1 MKAVRYIL
9 LALLGLVVL
18 AVIAI
23 GVAFFVIDPNA
34 YKPQIEKVVEDQT
47 NLDLNLAGD
56 ISWSLIPLGLEINEV
71 EATLD
76 NERFVALE
84 LLVAEVNF
92 WSLLA
97 MSPQVNTFVLEG
109 LDARL
114 QVAKDGTGNWTRIM
128 PEGTPAE
135 APAQPAEPAPEPAP
149 EEAAAQTPLAFE
161 VEEVRISNAQVHYD
175 DMSTG
180 QSVVL
185 EDFTLTASDIA
196 LGQSFPLNVG
206 FRFATG
212 QPEFNVVAD
221 ISASLSANEALDTF
235 AVSGLDS
242 SFDLSGEPFTGKT
255 VQAGLTGS
263 INANLNDETAS
274 LQNLEASLA
283 NLTLTTNLEVAG
295 FGDQPKLSG
304 SLSIAEFSLR
314 QLLDSMG
321 QPAIET
327 ADPDVLKALAFSTD
341 IGGPAGTVELSNL
354 NLKVDDSSFTGG
366 ASYGLAKGAIALNL
380 QGDKFNADRYLP
392 PASEEEAAAETAG
405 NGEQAPQQPAGETAE
420 TDLLPL
426 ETLRDLALNINLG
439 LGELIVS
446 NLTITELKNR
456 VTADAGLIKLNE
468 FSAKLYDGS
477 INANATLDARSDN
490 PKWSVSK
497 NITNVQTLPLLTD
510 LAEVELLAGG
520 ANINTNVTTQGNRM
534 SALRGNADGEINFNL
549 AEGQF
554 TRMNLTRMACQ
565 GIALVNGES
574 LTTTD
579 WGTGTPFNDMK
590 GTMKIDG
597 NMLDNTELVA
607 ALAGMKLEGAGTV
620 NLTSE
625 MLDYQIGLR
634 VVGEIHRDE
643 ACRVTEY
650 VKGAVI
656 PVECKGNFAD
666 DPAGLCSFD
675 GSRFR
680 DTLKDMAA
688 KAAKSKAK
696 EEVNKAVEE
705 KLDKALEGKGG
716 EQVKDAL
723 KGLFGR

>member
-9 LALLGLVVL
+9 LGLLGLVVL
-18 AVIAI
+18 VAIAI

-34 YKPQIEKVVEDQT
+34 YKPQIEQVVEDRT

-56 ISWSLIPLGLEINEV
+56 ISWSLLPLGLEINQV

-84 LLVAEVNF
+84 MLVAEVDF
-92 WSLLA
+92 WSLIA

-114 QVAKDGTGNWTRIM
+114 QVSEQGTGNWTRIM
-128 PEGTPAE
+128 PEPAADAPAE
-135 APAQPAEPAPEPAP
+135 PAEPAPEPAP

-175 DMSTG
+175 DRSTG
-180 QSVVL
+180 QSLVL

-196 LGQSFPLNVG
+196 LGQSFPLDAG
-206 FRFATG
+206 FRFALG
-212 QPEFNVVAD
+212 EPEFTVVAD
-221 ISASLSANEALDTF
+221 ISASLSANETLDTF

-242 SFDLSGEPFTGKT
+242 NFELSGEPFGGKT
-255 VQAGLTGS
+255 VQAGISGS
-263 INANLNDETAS
+263 IDANLNAETAAIR
-274 LQNLEASLA
+274 NLEASLA
-283 NLTLTTNLEVAG
+283 NLTLTTDLEVSG
-295 FGDQPKLSG
+295 FGDQPQLSG
-304 SLSIAEFSLR
+304 NLSIGEFSLR
-314 QLLDSMG
+314 QLLDTLG

-354 NLKVDDSSFTGG
+354 NLKVDDTTFAGN
-366 ASYGLAKGAIALNL
+366 ASYGLAKGAIGLDL
-380 QGDKFNADRYLP
+380 KGDRFNADRYLP
-392 PASEEEAAAETAG
+392 PASEEEAAAGETAG
-405 NGEQAPQQPAGETAE
+405 DGEQAPE

-426 ETLRDLALNINLG
+426 ETLRQLALDIDLG

-456 VTADAGLIKLNE
+456 VSASNGLIRLDE

-477 INANATLDARSDN
+477 INASATLDARSDN
-490 PKWSVSK
+490 PKWSVNKDIS
-497 NITNVQTLPLLTD
+497 NVQTLPLLTD
-510 LAEVELLAGG
+510 LAEVELISGG
-520 ANINTNVTTQGNRM
+520 ANIDANVTTQGNRI
-534 SALRGNADGEINFNL
+534 SALRSNASGEINFNL
-549 AEGQF
+549 AEGEF
-554 TRMNLTRMACQ
+554 TQMNLTRMACQ

-574 LTTTD
+574 LTTDD

-597 NMLDNTELVA
+597 NMLNNTDLVA
-607 ALAGMKLEGAGTV
+607 ALAGMKLQGDGTV
-620 NLTSE
+620 DLATDTV
-625 MLDYQIGLR
+625 DYEIGLR

-650 VKGAVI
+650 VEGAVI
-656 PVECKGNFAD
+656 PVECKGNFAE

-688 KAAKSKAK
+688 EAAKEKGR
-696 EEVNKAVEE
+696 EEVEKAVD
-705 KLDKALEGKGG
+705 KQLDKALEGKDG
-716 EQVKDAL
+716 EKVKDAL
-723 KGLFGR
+723 KGLFGQ

>member
-9 LALLGLVVL
+9 LGLLGLVVL
-18 AVIAI
+18 AAIAI

-34 YKPQIEKVVEDQT
+34 YKPQIEQVVEDKT

-84 LLVAEVNF
+84 RMVAEVNF
-92 WSLLA
+92 WSLLT
-97 MSPQVNTFVLEG
+97 MSPRVNTFVLEG

-114 QVAKDGTGNWTRIM
+114 QVAEDGTGNWTRIM
-128 PEGTPAE
+128 PEG
-135 APAQPAEPAPEPAP
+135 APAQAPAEPAEPAPEPAA
-149 EEAAAQTPLAFE
+149 EEATAQTPLAFE

-175 DMSTG
+175 DKSTG

-196 LGQSFPLNVG
+196 LGQSFPLDVG

-235 AVSGLDS
+235 AISGLDS
-242 SFDLSGEPFTGKT
+242 SFDLSGEPFGGKT
-255 VQAGLTGS
+255 VQAGITGS
-263 INANLNDETAS
+263 IDANLKDETAAI
-274 LQNLEASLA
+274 QNLEATLA
-283 NLTLTTNLEVAG
+283 NLTLTTNLKVAG
-295 FGDQPKLSG
+295 FGDKPQLSG
-304 SLSIAEFSLR
+304 NLNIAEFSLR

-341 IGGPAGTVELSNL
+341 IGGPAGKVELSNL
-354 NLKVDDSSFTGG
+354 NLKVDDTTFSGS
-366 ASYGLAKGAIALNL
+366 ASYGLANSAIGLDL

-392 PASEEEAAAETAG
+392 PPSEEEAAAAKTAG
-405 NGEQAPQQPAGETAE
+405 NGDQAPAADQAPE

-426 ETLRDLALNINLG
+426 ETLRELALNINLG
-439 LGELIVS
+439 LGELVVS
-446 NLTITELKNR
+446 NLTITEIKNR
-456 VTADAGLIKLNE
+456 VTANSGMIKLDE
-468 FSAKLYDGS
+468 FSAKLYEGS

-490 PKWSVSK
+490 PKWAVNK
-497 NITNVQTLPLLTD
+497 NISNVQTLPLLTD
-510 LAEVELLAGG
+510 LAEVELIAGG
-520 ANINTNVTTQGNRM
+520 ANINANITTSGNRM
-534 SALRGNADGEINFNL
+534 SALRSNADGEINFNL

-554 TRMNLTRMACQ
+554 TQMNLTRMACQ

-597 NMLDNTELVA
+597 NTLNNTDLVA
-607 ALAGMKLEGAGTV
+607 ALAGMKLQGDGTV
-620 NLTSE
+620 DLATDTLSYE
-625 MLDYQIGLR
+625 IGLR

-650 VKGAVI
+650 VEGAVI
-656 PVECKGNFAD
+656 PVECKGNFAE

-688 KAAKSKAK
+688 KAAKGKAK

-723 KGLFGR
+723 KGLFRQ